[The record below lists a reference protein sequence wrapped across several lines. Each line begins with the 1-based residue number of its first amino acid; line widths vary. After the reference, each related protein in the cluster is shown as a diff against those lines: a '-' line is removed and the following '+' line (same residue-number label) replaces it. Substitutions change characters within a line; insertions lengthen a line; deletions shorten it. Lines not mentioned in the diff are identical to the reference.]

1 MTLDLDALRGHT
13 AGPWDV
19 DYGYEDYGDGPVQ
32 LVYGIYA
39 GKQRIVETD
48 SGVYEMSIAD
58 AKLICAAPQLL
69 SELLAY
75 RARDAETAKGLAS
88 IRRYDPQYHD
98 ASMETNRDGDWV
110 KYEDVE
116 KLTASRDAAVAELE
130 KDAARY
136 RWLRDNWHGGN
147 GCWCDPEKAPADLD
161 AAIDAAFRQGAADE
175 R

>member
-19 DYGYEDYGDGPVQ
+19 EYGYEDYGDGPVK

-48 SGVYEMSIAD
+48 SGVYEMSVTD

-75 RARDAETAKGLAS
+75 RARDA
-88 IRRYDPQYHD
+88 
-98 ASMETNRDGDWV
+98 
-110 KYEDVE
+110 
-116 KLTASRDAAVAELE
+116 AAAELE
-130 KDAARY
+130 KAARKVAY
-136 RWLRDNWHGGN
+136 GNWNHAAVEEIVRLR
-147 GCWCDPEKAPADLD
+147 EALL
-161 AAIDAAFRQGAADE
+161 AFRQGADRE
-175 R
+175 D